1 MALRK
6 CIILSNFFF
15 TSKPVKRL
23 QTCSCST
30 RAPLKPNQNWI
41 KLIDFSRPFF
51 EINWGAIFGC
61 WNLKIFRTL
70 SVRTLAGSE
79 QLGRMKK
86 RADGGVQNLMPKHYQ
101 IAKNQKEKKLKMFQ
115 KKTNCLN
122 CKFLLLIDQL
132 LKWPQLQP
140 NGTKLTQWLFP
151 WSKDLLTQTCSTDTQ
166 ILSGP
171 ANSHQQTSNIILQPC
186 VGFCFV
192 LCAVLGDYLG
202 KICIFEKLDRTNI
215 PMTMVVISP

>member
-1 MALRK
+1 
-6 CIILSNFFF
+6 
-15 TSKPVKRL
+15 
-23 QTCSCST
+23 
-30 RAPLKPNQNWI
+30 
-41 KLIDFSRPFF
+41 
-51 EINWGAIFGC
+51 
-61 WNLKIFRTL
+61 
-70 SVRTLAGSE
+70 
-79 QLGRMKK
+79 
-86 RADGGVQNLMPKHYQ
+86 
-101 IAKNQKEKKLKMFQ
+101 MFQ
-115 KKTNCLN
+115 KKPNCLN

-202 KICIFEKLDRTNI
+202 KICIFEKLHITGVQKSAHLR
-215 PMTMVVISP
+215 VQFQL